1 MQRSSKVVLLV
12 AFAALAFVL
21 PSIVRAAEVTV
32 FAAASLKEA
41 MDAQAQRFE
50 SATGDKVVVSY
61 AASSALAK
69 QIVNGAPADVFI
81 SADLDWMDYLDKR
94 KLVAT
99 GTRFDLLRNSLVLI
113 APAQSSAT
121 LRIGPGF
128 ALAAAL
134 ADGRLAVANPD
145 SVPAGRYAK
154 EALEHLGV
162 WRSVE
167 RRLALTENVRAALA
181 LVSRSEAPLGIVYK
195 TDALAD
201 RHVKILDTFPETS
214 HAPIVY
220 PIALVAGRASTE
232 ARRLLDDLRSP
243 AARATWEKY
252 GFEMAD

>member
-1 MQRSSKVVLLV
+1 MQRSSKVALVV
-12 AFAALAFVL
+12 AFAVLAFGA
-21 PSIVRAAEVTV
+21 PAIARAAQVTV
-32 FAAASLKEA
+32 FAAASLEEA
-41 MDAQAQRFE
+41 MDAQAHRFE

-81 SADLDWMDYLDKR
+81 SADPDWMDYLAKR
-94 KLVAT
+94 KLIAP

-121 LRIGPGF
+121 LRIASGF

-134 ADGRLAVANPD
+134 GDGRLAVANPE
-145 SVPAGRYAK
+145 SVPAGKYAK

-162 WRSVE
+162 WTSVE
-167 RRLALTENVRAALA
+167 HRLARTENVRAALA
-181 LVSRSEAPLGIVYK
+181 LVSRGEAPFGIVYR

-201 RHVKILDTFPETS
+201 RRVKIVDAFPEAS

-220 PIALVAGRASTE
+220 PIALVSGRASAE
-232 ARRLLDDLRSP
+232 AKRLLDDLRSP
-243 AARATWEKY
+243 AATAIWEKY
-252 GFEMAD
+252 GFEMAE